1 MLISS
6 SNKIE
11 EENLVSAYELA
22 NNLKLLNLVSPGFDR
37 FKGLIEYKSAD
48 IGTLPISKYMI
59 GKMVL
64 NNMLNNPFY
73 QMVNFNRVNI
83 SEETL
88 TTVSYSSCRKLD
100 ISNAARY
107 FTYNI
112 KEAIVHSAY
121 KMINEF
127 TRTIDRTCPTIFWS
141 EDALALVS
149 LIKSLNT
156 KHVIVSPAVAA
167 LVIRS
172 IGDFG
177 IGYTT
182 DGVAVHVDNQS
193 TIDFVI
199 AVNEINVT
207 LCNMVDESNE
217 DSTSSTMTFS
227 VNFVLPQGINEV
239 EYLRKYTNRVI
250 LK

>member
-1 MLISS
+1 MLILS

-11 EENLVSAYELA
+11 EEHLVSAYELA

-37 FKGLIEYKSAD
+37 FSGLIKYKSAD
-48 IGTLPISKYMI
+48 VGTLPTSKYLI
-59 GKMVL
+59 GEMVL

-73 QMVNFNRVNI
+73 KIVNFNRVNI

-88 TTVSYSSCRKLD
+88 TTVSYSSCKKID

-107 FTYNI
+107 FSYNI
-112 KEAIVHSAY
+112 KEAIVRSAN

-127 TRTIDRTCPTIFWS
+127 TRTIDRTGPTRFSS
-141 EDALALVS
+141 EDTLALVS
-149 LIKSLNT
+149 LIKSLDTN
-156 KHVIVSPAVAA
+156 HVIVSPSVAA
-167 LVIRS
+167 LVTQH

-177 IGYTT
+177 IGYTA
-182 DGVAVHVDNQS
+182 DGVMVHVDMLS
-193 TIDFVI
+193 AIDFVI

-207 LCNMVDESNE
+207 LCNMVDESDEN
-217 DSTSSTMTFS
+217 STSVKMTFS
-227 VNFVLPQGINEV
+227 VNFVLPKGINEV
-239 EYLRKYTNRVI
+239 EYLRKYTNRVL